1 MDLTTRS
8 KLTSALLTQLHIH
21 KAIQDLEHIGLLVEP
36 ELTTSRQPHNICN
49 HLFDAL
55 TSNSDNIYR
64 YFNMTLEPSR
74 REAFDAAIEDFSRTA
89 DWFSPEMITAEFFTP
104 HYSMIKNDYNDNES
118 TFIDAWFT
126 TDDNEEGHT
135 IAKINNETLEV
146 EYIDKRASYDDM
158 AEKMIV
164 NAIAKIK
171 QNQRRL

>member
-1 MDLTTRS
+1 MDLTTRN
-8 KLTSALLTQLHIH
+8 KLTSALLTQLNIH

-36 ELTTSRQPHNICN
+36 TSTTSRQPHNICN

-55 TSNSDNIYR
+55 TSNSDNIYK
-64 YFNMTLEPSR
+64 YFNMALEPAR
-74 REAFDAAIEDFSRTA
+74 REAFDAAIEDFSKTA
-89 DWFSPEMITAEFFTP
+89 DWFSPEMIAAEFFTS
-104 HYSMIKNDYNDNES
+104 HYSMIKNNYNDNES

-126 TDDNEEGHT
+126 ADDNEEGHT

-146 EYIDKRASYDDM
+146 EYIDNRASYDDI

-171 QNQRRL
+171 QNQRRI